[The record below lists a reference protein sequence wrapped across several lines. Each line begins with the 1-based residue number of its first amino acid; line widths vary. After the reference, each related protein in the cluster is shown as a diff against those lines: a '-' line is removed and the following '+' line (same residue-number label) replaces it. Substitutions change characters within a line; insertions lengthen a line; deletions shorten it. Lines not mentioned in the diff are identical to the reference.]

1 MSEIQDLVRANI
13 RRLNP
18 YSCARDE
25 YRGTTGIFLDANEN
39 SFGSVLK
46 SGLNRYPDPRQR
58 ELKARIASVK
68 GTAIERTFLGNG
80 SDEVIDLLIRI
91 FCEPKQDKIMLLP
104 PTYGMYRVA
113 ADINNV
119 PVAEVPLTAGFQLD
133 LNRIFAQTDGVKLLF
148 ICSPNNP
155 SGNLIRAN
163 DISNVLDNFK
173 GLVVLDEAYMDF
185 APGQS
190 WLPRLNQHRK
200 LVIMQTFSKAWG
212 LAGVRLGMAF
222 ADPEIIELLTK
233 IKYPY
238 NVSGSTQ
245 QLALEALSHIEKK
258 DKFVEQ
264 ILAERRKLIDNLN
277 TLMIVETV
285 YPSDANFLL
294 VKFRQT
300 RKVFDYLIKRRIIV
314 RDRSTV
320 IRCDNC
326 LRITVG
332 TPEENRTLIKTLE
345 QFVAEHT
352 ETAGK

>member
-1 MSEIQDLVRANI
+1 MSEIQDLVRANV
-13 RRLNP
+13 RRLKP

-25 YRGTTGIFLDANEN
+25 YRGSKGIFLDANEN
-39 SFGSVLK
+39 SLGSVLK
-46 SGLNRYPDPRQR
+46 SGLNRYPDPRQQA
-58 ELKARIASVK
+58 LKARLAAFKGIAP
-68 GTAIERTFLGNG
+68 ERIFLGNG

-91 FCEPKQDKIMLLP
+91 FCEPQQDKIMLLP
-104 PTYGMYRVA
+104 PTYGMYRVV
-113 ADINNV
+113 ADISNV
-119 PVAEVPLTAGFQLD
+119 PVVEVPLTANFQLD
-133 LNRIFAQTDGVKLLF
+133 LDRIFALTDGVKLLF

-155 SGNLIRAN
+155 SGNLIRN
-163 DISNVLDNFK
+163 KDIGAVLDNFK

-190 WLPRLNQHRK
+190 WLPRLKQYRK

-212 LAGVRLGMAF
+212 LANVRLGMAF

-245 QLALEALSHIEKK
+245 QLVLEALSQIEKK

-264 ILAERRKLIDNLN
+264 ILAERGKLIDNLN
-277 TLMIVETV
+277 RLMIVETV

-300 RKVFDYLIKRRIIV
+300 RKVFDYLIERRIVV
-314 RDRSTV
+314 RDRSAV
-320 IRCDNC
+320 IGCDNC

-332 TPEENRTLIKTLE
+332 KPEENKTLIKALE
-345 QFVAEHT
+345 QFSAEQA
-352 ETAGK
+352 EIAGK